1 MNNTNEHT
9 SSLSGVKR
17 SSEKDQEVLQDAE
30 TAEPVQKQLKLDH
43 KPAANS
49 APSQITP
56 VATAPMTTPL
66 SQQGETD
73 EQDEKSRKL
82 LPAPFFFYRDHST
95 EVDDDPLTPLTPL
108 ARVPNFPAKMHAILS
123 RPDLADIVAWMPH
136 GRSWRVLKPREFEI
150 RVIPTYFDH
159 QKFSSFIRQA
169 NGWGFRRIT
178 QGRDRNSYYNELF
191 LRGMPHLCKKMK
203 RPGVSKKVTFD
214 AEHEPDFYTISD
226 MHSLQDTSDADGNIL
241 LPCTLMGGPKA
252 RVPVGMMGATGTEYD
267 TALAQSQLQ
276 RVMLASKPS
285 SVLGKAGESHQVRNT
300 QTKPGT
306 GTTNSAKNTFPGRS
320 VLEGSFPPVPE
331 SSSNQTSI
339 SAFNQLPMAL
349 AASLHQLPTMNASPA
364 PHQNPAMLSALLQ
377 QQSIN
382 MDSKPTSQATL
393 RAMLQAQSQL
403 YLSSVAA
410 NQQAAAMQQ
419 AISMA
424 MQNNSQTCSS
434 PGLGNDPVSQFAA
447 GFAAA
452 TAVSDSQFRS
462 ALSKVLSANAA
473 ATSKAIPNSGADS
486 SGRQVRDTPTP
497 AVEHS
502 HQGNPSTNP
511 LVDNLPSIFPPSR
524 GNHYR

>member
-1 MNNTNEHT
+1 
-9 SSLSGVKR
+9 
-17 SSEKDQEVLQDAE
+17 
-30 TAEPVQKQLKLDH
+30 
-43 KPAANS
+43 
-49 APSQITP
+49 
-56 VATAPMTTPL
+56 
-66 SQQGETD
+66 
-73 EQDEKSRKL
+73 
-82 LPAPFFFYRDHST
+82 
-95 EVDDDPLTPLTPL
+95 
-108 ARVPNFPAKMHAILS
+108 MHAILS

-214 AEHEPDFYTISD
+214 AEHEPDFYTISE
-226 MHSLQDTSDADGNIL
+226 MHPLQEASDADCNIL

-252 RVPVGMMGATGTEYD
+252 RVPVGMMGATGTDYD

-276 RVMLASKPS
+276 QIMLASKPS
-285 SVLGKAGESHQVRNT
+285 AVAGRVGTGDIPQVGIT
-300 QTKPGT
+300 QTKPVT
-306 GTTNSAKNTFPGRS
+306 GTTNTAKNTFPGQT
-320 VLEGSFPPVPE
+320 VLEGTFAPVPE
-331 SSSNQTSI
+331 SSSNQAPI
-339 SAFNQLPMAL
+339 SAFNQLPIAL
-349 AASLHQLPTMNASPA
+349 ASLHQLPTMNTSTAA
-364 PHQNPAMLSALLQ
+364 HQNPTMLSALLQ

-382 MDSKPTSQATL
+382 IDSKPTSQATL

-424 MQNNSQTCSS
+424 MQSNSQTCSS
-434 PGLGNDPVSQFAA
+434 PSVRNDPVSQFAA

-473 ATSKAIPNSGADS
+473 ATTSANSHTAISNSGNDS
-486 SGRQVRDTPTP
+486 TGLHVRDTPAP
-497 AVEHS
+497 VVENAQH
-502 HQGNPSTNP
+502 GTGSTNP
-511 LVDNLPSIFPPSR
+511 LVDNLPSMFPQNR
-524 GNHYR
+524 KHFR